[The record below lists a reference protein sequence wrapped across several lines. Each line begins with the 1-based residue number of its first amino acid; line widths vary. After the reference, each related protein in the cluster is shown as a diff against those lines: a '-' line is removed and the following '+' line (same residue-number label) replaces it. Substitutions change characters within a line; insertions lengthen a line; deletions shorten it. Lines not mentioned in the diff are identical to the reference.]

1 MGEILARWRLA
12 CAASALLRYDRSVPQ
27 KFFAFPLAALLVGFG
42 LTWAAAA
49 PKKKAVAKAPAA
61 KTAAKKTT
69 AKSTVRRYVPNAR
82 TTTYARGRTRGRSPQ
97 PVPAR
102 RQYGQQNPTP
112 DRFSEIQQALASRGY
127 LQSSP
132 SGTWDAATVEALK
145 RFQEEQNLPPTGKIT
160 SLSLIALGLGP
171 KRNPL
176 TTANATPP
184 SVP

>member
-1 MGEILARWRLA
+1 
-12 CAASALLRYDRSVPQ
+12 VPQ
-27 KFFAFPLAALLVGFG
+27 KFLAFPLAALLVGFG

-61 KTAAKKTT
+61 KSSTAKKTSSKAT
-69 AKSTVRRYVPNAR
+69 ARRYVPNAK
-82 TTTYARGRTRGRSPQ
+82 TTTYARGRTRGRSPH
-97 PVPAR
+97 PVPVR
-102 RQYGQQNPTP
+102 RYYGQQNPTP
-112 DRFSEIQQALASRGY
+112 DRLNEIQQALSTRGY
-127 LQSSP
+127 LPSSP
-132 SGTWDAATVEALK
+132 SGSWDAASVEALK

-176 TTANATPP
+176 SSANAAPP